1 MGPLKTTEIGRHE
14 TINNLM
20 EEKIQM
26 KNRVIH
32 AELNREQ
39 TRALHGRLPLNLQL
53 FADDGGDNGDDGDDG
68 GDDGDEDGDED
79 GEEDKPEKKY
89 TEADVDKI
97 VKDRLARERKAAER
111 KARQQ
116 AEAEKLKSMT
126 EKERHDAE
134 FEQMKAE
141 IAAMRAEKNRADM
154 TATAGDILREAG
166 IPAPSILVSKLV
178 SDTAEDTK
186 KTVEAFVKLFN
197 EAVNKGVKAAMKA
210 TGSSPKRK
218 GGSSDSGEWTKE
230 KIYEVKDPIK
240 RQQLI
245 KEHWELFKN

>member
-1 MGPLKTTEIGRHE
+1 
-14 TINNLM
+14 
-20 EEKIQM
+20 M

-53 FADDGGDNGDDGDDG
+53 FADGDDDGADGDDG
-68 GDDGDEDGDED
+68 GDDGDDADDED

-89 TEADVDKI
+89 TDADVDRM
-97 VKDRLARERKAAER
+97 VKQRLARERKAAEK

-126 EKERHDAE
+126 AAEKRDAE
-134 FEQMKAE
+134 FEQMKARLASLE
-141 IAAMRAEKNRADM
+141 AEKNQAEM
-154 TATAGDILREAG
+154 LSTASDILKDAG
-166 IPAPSILVSKLV
+166 INVSSKLV
-178 SDTAEDTK
+178 AHLIAETADETK
-186 KTVEAFVKLFN
+186 ANVDEFVKLFN
-197 EAVNKGVKAAMKA
+197 DAVNKGVKAAMKA
-210 TGSSPKRK
+210 AGSSPKRK

-245 KEHWELFKN
+245 KEHWDLFKN